1 VLAALERAEGER
13 TELVAQARAKAD
25 SESASR
31 VVEAEEQAAALRE
44 RAERRLGA
52 AATRELAASASL
64 EVALAALAAT
74 PYGHGVRSGQPLA
87 ETQAPAPPAA
97 SIGTR

>member
-1 VLAALERAEGER
+1 VLAAALERAEGER

-31 VVEAEEQAAALRE
+31 VVEAEEQ
-44 RAERRLGA
+44 A